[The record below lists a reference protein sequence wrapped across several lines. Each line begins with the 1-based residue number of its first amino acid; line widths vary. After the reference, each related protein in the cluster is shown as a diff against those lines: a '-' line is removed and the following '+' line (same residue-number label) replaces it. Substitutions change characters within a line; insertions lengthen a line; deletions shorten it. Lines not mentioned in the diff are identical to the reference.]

1 MKDEDIGC
9 YQLYLLL
16 TKSTYPCEKYSKL
29 IMVNWAFNY
38 VITKIL

>member
-16 TKSTYPCEKYSKL
+16 TKSTDRCEKFSKL
-29 IMVNWAFNY
+29 ILAN
-38 VITKIL
+38 